1 MSVMVVLF
9 EGQLER
15 KSGFPIKPWKSA
27 WVVIKADSLEYS
39 DVKGAPA
46 KGSLSL
52 QNSTVV
58 SGAGKA
64 SCWQFTVA
72 NGKDKL
78 ELATPT
84 EEARSSIVAIIS
96 SLSSVSPAEAV
107 KSEKANSFG
116 PSKFLLSRL
125 CSFAVHSW

>member
-9 EGQLER
+9 DGQLER
-15 KSGFPIKPWKSA
+15 KSGLPIKPWKSA
-27 WVVIKADSLEYS
+27 WVVIKADTLEYS
-39 DVKGAPA
+39 DVKGAPV

-116 PSKFLLSRL
+116 PSTFLLSRL
-125 CSFAVHSW
+125 CSFAVYS